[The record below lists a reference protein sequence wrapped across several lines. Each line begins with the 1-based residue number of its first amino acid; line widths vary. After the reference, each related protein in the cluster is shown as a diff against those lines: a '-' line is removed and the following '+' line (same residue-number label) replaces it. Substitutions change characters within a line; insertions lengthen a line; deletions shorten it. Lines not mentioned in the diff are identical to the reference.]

1 MATNPSR
8 DTRSFDDATESFTDW
23 IQLHS
28 KQLVTGVVAV
38 AVLLGGVFVWRS
50 LKSGEAER
58 AEQQF
63 ARAQQP
69 LLTGDIPAAERELRN
84 VITVAGDTPAGTQAR
99 LLLAKVLY
107 EQNKYKEGV
116 ELLNGFDAGQP
127 EQKAAA
133 LSLKAAGL
141 EEQRQFAEAAK
152 AYEEAAEAAPF
163 DADKDNLKAS
173 AARAYGFAGNKEQ
186 ARAIWTALLADESSP
201 LAGEARVRLG
211 ELTGSATGGA

>member
-1 MATNPSR
+1 MAMNPSR
-8 DTRSFDDATESFTDW
+8 EPRSFDDATESITDW
-23 IQLHS
+23 MQLHS
-28 KQLVTGVVAV
+28 KQLLTGVVAV
-38 AVLLGGVFVWRS
+38 AVLLGGALVWRS

-63 ARAQQP
+63 SRAQQP
-69 LLTGDIPAAERELRN
+69 LLSGDVAGAERELRN
-84 VITVAGDTPAGTQAR
+84 VITAAGDTPAGVQAR

-116 ELLNGFDAGQP
+116 ELLDGFDGDRP

-152 AYEEAAEAAPF
+152 AYEEAAEVAPF
-163 DADKDNLKAS
+163 EADKDNLRAS

-186 ARAIWTALLADESSP
+186 ARVIWTALLANENGP

-211 ELTGSATGGA
+211 ELVGPAAGGA